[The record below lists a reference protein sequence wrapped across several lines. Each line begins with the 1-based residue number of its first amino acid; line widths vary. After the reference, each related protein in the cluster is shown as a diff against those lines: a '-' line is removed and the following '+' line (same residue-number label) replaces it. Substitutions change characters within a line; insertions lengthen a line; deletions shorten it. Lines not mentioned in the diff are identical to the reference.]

1 MMIKTDSVPNRS
13 EISSENTW
21 DLTPLYADRTA
32 FSEAFSTAESKIHIL
47 AVWKTVMKV
56 WRESLRED

>member
-1 MMIKTDSVPNRS
+1 MIKTDSVPNRS

-32 FSEAFSTAESKIHIL
+32 FSEAFSAAESKIHIL
-47 AVWKTVMKV
+47 ASYRGKI
-56 WRESLRED
+56 SQSAANLYAYL